1 MKAKLVTLL
10 GVFTL
15 VFVVAGCY
23 SKVTGGSR
31 MGVPFVKDEVMGR
44 YERPLDD
51 VYNAAKQVIL
61 FNGTLVN
68 ESILH
73 GQTNEVKTLEGRVNQ
88 RFVWVRAEQLDPKL
102 TQVTVQARTT
112 GGGRDID
119 LAHELEK
126 QIALKLVR

>member
-15 VFVVAGCY
+15 VFLVAGCY

-31 MGVPFVKDEVMGR
+31 MGMPFVKDEVTGR
-44 YERPLDD
+44 YERSLDD
-51 VYNAAKQVIL
+51 VYNAAKQVIV

-73 GQTNEVKTLEGRVNQ
+73 GQTNEVKTLEGRVSQ
-88 RFVWVRAEQLDPKL
+88 RFVWIRTEQLDPKL

-112 GGGRDID
+112 GGGRDLD